1 MKLNKKFLA
10 SFMAMTMVAT
20 PMSIFAADGG
30 TITGTGTV
38 TTLETEI
45 YNLVLP
51 TNKSIDF
58 QVDPYGILDLD
69 PDTNLSDVVSNAAGT
84 VTSSATAIINKS
96 SVPIDVS
103 VEVYFDKTDTT
114 VSNSAVEL
122 GTEAEAKAGTKDLYL
137 AVQHLE
143 DSVLQKP
150 VATGTAVDIDVAI
163 DDTTSVSAAA
173 VDLSTAGLQ
182 FSTYGTPGAIN
193 AVTATDPSVAATPI
207 NFSLGDIADAYYV
220 VTGGAA
226 NAVTA
231 AAVLSEGAVT
241 YDSNNTYAF
250 AIVGYAYP
258 QASVWKDISD
268 AKANLSLTM
277 KFTISKGSTVPVVE
291 NGATIEI
298 PLNGDSVTFAIN
310 TTANILSVSNGNY
323 QLTGATINGNKIT
336 ITNGSDANSSYLFAQ
351 AGRAATLT
359 IRLDN
364 GSTYTVKTITQ

>member
-10 SFMAMTMVAT
+10 SFMAMTMVAA
-20 PMSIFAADGG
+20 PMSAFAADGG

-51 TNKSIDF
+51 TSKSIDF
-58 QVDPYGILDLD
+58 QVDPYGILNLA
-69 PDTNLSDVVSNAAGT
+69 PDTNLSEVVSNAAGT

-103 VEVYFDKTDTT
+103 VEIYFDKTATD
-114 VSNSAVEL
+114 VSNAAVEL
-122 GTEAEAKAGTKDLYL
+122 GTEEEAKAGTKDLYL

-150 VATGTAVDIDVAI
+150 VATGSAVDIDVAI
-163 DDTTSVSAAA
+163 DDTKSISAAA
-173 VDLSTAGLQ
+173 VDLSNAGLQ
-182 FSTYGTPGAIN
+182 FTTYGTPGAVN

-231 AAVLSEGAVT
+231 AAVLSEDAVT
-241 YDSNNTYAF
+241 YDGNNTYAF

-268 AKANLSLTM
+268 ANANLSLTM
-277 KFTISKGSTVPVVE
+277 KFTISKGNNVTYVDAYTYSNTQGVFVAKEAFSGTTSP
-291 NGATIEI
+291 NPGFAGATITNATV
-298 PLNGDSVTFAIN
+298 NGVSVVPSITSGYVVFKLTDMTNPKGSN
-310 TTANILSVSNGNY
+310 TIIFTS
-323 QLTGATINGNKIT
+323 
-336 ITNGSDANSSYLFAQ
+336 SD
-351 AGRAATLT
+351 
-359 IRLDN
+359 
-364 GSTYTVKTITQ
+364 GSTYKAIY